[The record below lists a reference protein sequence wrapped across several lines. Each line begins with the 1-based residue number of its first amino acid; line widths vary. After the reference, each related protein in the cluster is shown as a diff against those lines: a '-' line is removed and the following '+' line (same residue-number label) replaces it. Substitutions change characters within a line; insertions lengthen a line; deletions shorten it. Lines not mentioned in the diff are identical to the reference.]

1 MSTSAQPPVDAL
13 PRHLRQPGEEGY
25 RTPVVEDAE
34 HPAQQR
40 QRNVQAAR
48 SAPGR
53 AFNRL
58 ALGALQTSYHSSRPE
73 WGAHG
78 EKTRGSDRCYLPE
91 GFPERLNWRQ
101 RIKHVTW
108 AYFTLTMATGGKFDL
123 QPRVAELCTYGDW
136 D

>member
-1 MSTSAQPPVDAL
+1 MSTSTPPTVDAI

-25 RTPVVEDAE
+25 RTPVVEDPE
-34 HPAQQR
+34 HPAHPR

-53 AFNRL
+53 AFNHF
-58 ALGALQTSYHSSRPE
+58 ALGALQTSFDSSSKQA
-73 WGAHG
+73 AHNS
-78 EKTRGSDRCYLPE
+78 EKNHESDRCYLPE

-108 AYFTLTMATGGKFDL
+108 AYFTLTMATGGNSTFSISS
-123 QPRVAELCTYGDW
+123 RVAQ
-136 D
+136 